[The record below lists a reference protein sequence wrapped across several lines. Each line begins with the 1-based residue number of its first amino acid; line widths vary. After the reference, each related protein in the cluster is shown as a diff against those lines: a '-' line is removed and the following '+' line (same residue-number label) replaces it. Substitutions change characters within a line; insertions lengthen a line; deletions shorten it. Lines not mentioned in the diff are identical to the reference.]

1 MTRAAIFI
9 GVDKTGGLPVLKDAA
24 KGAKR
29 VAEEWAKTQPISKR
43 KLLTDEKKPV
53 TAEMIKD
60 AVKTILEP
68 GNVEQLF
75 IYFAGH
81 GVNIHR
87 REFWLLSDAD
97 NDPQEAVNVT
107 GSEDLARYCG
117 VPHIVFISD
126 ACRTA
131 ATTLRTQSISGS
143 EMFPIREA
151 PRKPVDQFFACALGA
166 PSNEIADADTT
177 AREFTAAYTGEL
189 LPAL

>member
-29 VAEEWAKTQPISKR
+29 VAEEWAKAQPISKR

-60 AVKTILEP
+60 AVKAILAP

-87 REFWLLSDAD
+87 REYLA
-97 NDPQEAVNVT
+97 AV
-107 GSEDLARYCG
+107 RC
-117 VPHIVFISD
+117 
-126 ACRTA
+126 
-131 ATTLRTQSISGS
+131 
-143 EMFPIREA
+143 
-151 PRKPVDQFFACALGA
+151 
-166 PSNEIADADTT
+166 
-177 AREFTAAYTGEL
+177 
-189 LPAL
+189 